1 MASGSE
7 DKKIYRKWRR
17 HFNRA
22 NAIYSIA
29 FHKDGKIL
37 ASGSEDNAIKLW
49 NIHDR
54 NEIMTLTPN
63 AGPIYSVAFTND
75 GQILASGSISQTG
88 KIILWN
94 VESWT

>member
-1 MASGSE
+1 
-7 DKKIYRKWRR
+7 
-17 HFNRA
+17 
-22 NAIYSIA
+22 
-29 FHKDGKIL
+29 
-37 ASGSEDNAIKLW
+37 
-49 NIHDR
+49 
-54 NEIMTLTPN
+54 MTLTPN